1 MPSTSPLAP
10 KLLKGALIR
19 LDETGIGPIPQI
31 IVFQY
36 NPETLS
42 RKLKR
47 AAKKEDKEASK
58 TGDPTAAVQPA
69 DPEEEFDLALELD
82 ATDDLAEPATHPTA
96 VLAGVADRIAAIEML
111 LFPAD
116 EVGLLSSAIAS
127 LAGSLG
133 IGASASI
140 PDRREVPVVLLVW
153 GPGRILPVNIESVT
167 VEEQA
172 FNTALY
178 PIRAKLTVGIK
189 VLTEDYYNARIT
201 DKTQLRPAE
210 EMARSAYRFTLKQK
224 KVLAAAN
231 VINSIDSALAMLPF

>member
-1 MPSTSPLAP
+1 MANTSPLAP

-19 LDETGIGPIPQI
+19 LDETGIGPVPQI

-47 AAKKEDKEASK
+47 AEKKEDKEGSK
-58 TGDPTAAVQPA
+58 TGKPDETVQPA
-69 DPEEEFDLALELD
+69 DPDEEFDLALELD
-82 ATDDLAEPATHPTA
+82 ATDDLEEPLTHPTA
-96 VLAGVADRIAAIEML
+96 VLAGVADRISAIEML

-127 LAGSLG
+127 LAGTLG
-133 IGASASI
+133 IGATSAI
-140 PDRREVPVVLLVW
+140 PDRREIPVVLLVW
-153 GPGRILPVNIESVT
+153 GPGRILPVSIDSVT

-172 FNTALY
+172 YNPALY
-178 PIRAKLTVGIK
+178 PIRAKVTVAIK
-189 VLTEDYYNARIT
+189 VLTEDYYSARAAN
-201 DKTQLRPAE
+201 KPLRPAE

-231 VINSIDSALAMLPF
+231 VINSIDSVLSLLPF

>member
-1 MPSTSPLAP
+1 MPNTSPLAP

-19 LDETGIGPIPQI
+19 LDETKIGFIPQI

-36 NPETLS
+36 NPEVLS

-47 AAKKEDKEASK
+47 AEKKEDKEDPETPK
-58 TGDPTAAVQPA
+58 GDAPVQPA
-69 DPEEEFDLALELD
+69 DPTEEFDLVLELD
-82 ATDDLAEPATHPTA
+82 ATDDLAEPLTHPTA

-127 LAGSLG
+127 LAGRLG
-133 IGASASI
+133 AGATAPI
-140 PDRREVPVVLLVW
+140 PKRTEVPVVLLVW
-153 GPGRILPVNIESVT
+153 GPGRILPVNIESVA

-172 FNTALY
+172 FNIALY
-178 PIRAKLTVGIK
+178 PIRAKVTISIK
-189 VLTEDYYNARIT
+189 VLTEDYYKARVT

-210 EMARSAYRFTLKQK
+210 ELARSAYSFTLKQK
-224 KVLAAAN
+224 KKLAAAN
-231 VINSIDSALAMLPF
+231 VLNSLDSLMSMLPF

>member
-1 MPSTSPLAP
+1 MPNTSPLAP

-19 LDETGIGPIPQI
+19 LDETGIGVVPQI
-31 IVFQY
+31 IAFQY
-36 NPETLS
+36 NPESIS

-47 AAKKEDKEASK
+47 AEKKEDKEASK
-58 TGDPTAAVQPA
+58 TANPGDTVQPA
-69 DPEEEFDLALELD
+69 DPDEEFDLALEID
-82 ATDDLAEPATHPTA
+82 ATDDLEEPLTHPTA
-96 VLAGVADRIAAIEML
+96 VLAGVADRIAALEML

-116 EVGLLSSAIAS
+116 EIGLLSSAIAS

-133 IGASASI
+133 VGATASI
-140 PDRREVPVVLLVW
+140 PDRRETPVVLLAW
-153 GPGRILPVNIESVT
+153 GPGRILPVKIDSVT

-178 PIRAKLTVGIK
+178 PIRAKVTVGIK
-189 VLTEDYYNARIT
+189 VLTEDYYNARVT
-201 DKTQLRPAE
+201 ETTPLRPAE

-231 VINSIDSALAMLPF
+231 VLNSIDSVLSMLPF

>member
-1 MPSTSPLAP
+1 MPNTSPLAP

-36 NPETLS
+36 NPESLS

-47 AAKKEDKEASK
+47 AELKEDKEATK
-58 TGDPTAAVQPA
+58 TGNPGVTVQPA
-69 DPEEEFDLALELD
+69 DPEEEFDLALEVD
-82 ATDDLAEPATHPTA
+82 ATDDLEEPLTHPTA

-111 LFPAD
+111 LYPAD

-133 IGASASI
+133 IGATASI
-140 PDRREVPVVLLVW
+140 PDRRETPVVLLVW
-153 GPGRILPVNIESVT
+153 GPGRILPVKIDNVT

-189 VLTEDYYNARIT
+189 VLTEDYYNARVT
-201 DKTQLRPAE
+201 DQTALRPAE
-210 EMARSAYRFTLKQK
+210 EMARSAYRFTLQQK

-231 VINSIDSALAMLPF
+231 VLNSLDSVLSMLPF